1 MHQTLITKLI
11 GIVRQ
16 KLKEQQLLPEHNQA
30 TIMQILNEAGASGVG
45 FQAMAELRAE
55 VFAGLGIGLRPA
67 GKLRQNLQGFLFDY
81 DVFRPSEL
89 RYYFPADPEAELF
102 SNLTELGYILKTLPG
117 EDEPIWRPKLMRQD
131 TVKKKLAA
139 RDRVGSPE
147 YLAYL
152 SYTPPHGNNSIIKH

>member
-16 KLKEQQLLPEHNQA
+16 KLKEQQLLPEHNQT
-30 TIMQILNEAGASGVG
+30 TIMQILNESGVGGIG

-55 VFAGLGIGLRPA
+55 VLAGLGIGLCPP
-67 GKLRQNLQGFLFDY
+67 GTLRQNLQGFLFDY

-89 RYYFPADPEAELF
+89 RYYFPADPEAEIF
-102 SNLTELGYILKTLPG
+102 SNLTELGYILKTQVE
-117 EDEPIWRPKLMRQD
+117 EDEPIWRPKLMRRD

-152 SYTPPHGNNSIIKH
+152 SYRPMPPSKLTKH